1 METASEEAPKR
12 ALDEAD
18 DGDGTKKLKTDAE
31 VHQFLPTVEKI
42 RNVEDPIKWS
52 LLPSIVYNLLMLF
65 KKTEKSNSVEDKQ
78 ASKQDKLD
86 NGLKVLSNQYYQEKL
101 LNDAFKHD
109 HLKEVDRCNKIN
121 IKESNLK
128 VLNTTKV
135 SIQNLNKLEST
146 SNYITENVPK
156 IAPSITKAL
165 PIQLSAENTD
175 VHKVEQQ
182 IDDKSIKTTSVVKNK
197 LTPTHNVNHV
207 SVYRKN
213 IPCTVPS
220 TNDISKAV
228 MSTESVSNAATS
240 ANSIYN
246 TSLLASGT
254 DIFNTSL
261 YTSTNSV
268 YNIPIVTSKI
278 SIPNTPILISTDSIS
293 STAMFSS
300 ANNNTIIV
308 PEDSV
313 HQVISRTENNFR
325 KQIFELL
332 NKNCIVGISKIPL
345 TKPSSCSCKYC
356 TTVTS
361 LSIKQSA
368 AYNLLFALS
377 DNLNHNKSYYN
388 MEFSNVPD
396 TIGSISATNDCYLN
410 KSNIPPYKCEKSL
423 INTESP
429 KNIWINQ
436 LTSLISKND
445 TSKKYHKTNKVN
457 ASVKLN
463 LQNVIN
469 NVHKATRQIKSHL
482 SFCNKCKRSNLNK
495 PGNCKCNVSLST
507 SYKHNE

>member
-1 METASEEAPKR
+1 METASEGAPKR
-12 ALDEAD
+12 ALDKAD
-18 DGDGTKKLKTDAE
+18 DGGGTKKLKTDAE
-31 VHQFLPTVEKI
+31 DHQFLPTVEKI

-52 LLPSIVYNLLMLF
+52 LLPSIVYNLLTLF
-65 KKTEKSNSVEDKQ
+65 KKTEKSNSDEH
-78 ASKQDKLD
+78 KQDKLD
-86 NGLKVLSNQYYQEKL
+86 NGFKVLSNQYYQEKL
-101 LNDAFKHD
+101 LNDSFKHD
-109 HLKEVDRCNKIN
+109 QLKEVDRYDKIS
-121 IKESNLK
+121 IKESNFK
-128 VLNTTKV
+128 VPNTTKV
-135 SIQNLNKLEST
+135 SIQNLNKLESKST
-146 SNYITENVPK
+146 YLTENVPK
-156 IAPSITKAL
+156 IAPLITKAL

-175 VHKVEQQ
+175 VHKVERQ
-182 IDDKSIKTTSVVKNK
+182 IDDKSIKTTSVVEKK
-197 LTPTHNVNHV
+197 LTPTHNVNHL

-220 TNDISKAV
+220 INDKAV
-228 MSTESVSNAATS
+228 MSTESVSDAATS

-246 TSLLASGT
+246 TSFLASGT
-254 DIFNTSL
+254 DISNTSL

-268 YNIPIVTSKI
+268 YNVPIVTSKI
-278 SIPNTPILISTDSIS
+278 SIPNTPTLISTNSIS
-293 STAMFSS
+293 STAMLSS

-308 PEDSV
+308 PEDSA

-332 NKNCIVGISKIPL
+332 NKNCIIGISKIPL
-345 TKPSSCSCKYC
+345 TKPSSCICKYC

-368 AYNLLFALS
+368 AYNLLFPLN
-377 DNLNHNKSYYN
+377 DNLNHNNSYCDL
-388 MEFSNVPD
+388 EISNVPD
-396 TIGSISATNDCYLN
+396 DIGSISATNDCYLN
-410 KSNIPPYKCEKSL
+410 KLNIPPYKCQKSL

-469 NVHKATRQIKSHL
+469 NVHKATQQIKSHL
-482 SFCNKCKRSNLNK
+482 SFCNKCKKSNLNK
-495 PGNCKCNVSLST
+495 PGSCKCNVSLST
-507 SYKHNE
+507 SYNHNE

>member
-1 METASEEAPKR
+1 MESARGGVPKR

-18 DGDGTKKLKTDAE
+18 DGDGTKKLKTDGEA
-31 VHQFLPTVEKI
+31 HQFLPTVEKI

-52 LLPSIVYNLLMLF
+52 LLPSIVYNLLTLF
-65 KKTEKSNSVEDKQ
+65 KKTEKSNSDKD
-78 ASKQDKLD
+78 KQDKLD
-86 NGLKVLSNQYYQEKL
+86 NGFKVLSNQDYQEKL

-109 HLKEVDRCNKIN
+109 HLKEIDRCDKISV
-121 IKESNLK
+121 KESNFK
-128 VLNTTKV
+128 VPNTTEV
-135 SIQNLNKLEST
+135 SVQNLNKLEST
-146 SNYITENVPK
+146 STYITENVPK
-156 IAPSITKAL
+156 IAPLITKAS

-182 IDDKSIKTTSVVKNK
+182 IDNKSIKKTSVVKKK
-197 LTPTHNVNHV
+197 LTPTHNVNHL
-207 SVYRKN
+207 SMYRKN

-228 MSTESVSNAATS
+228 ISTENVSNAATS

-246 TSLLASGT
+246 TSFLASGT
-254 DIFNTSL
+254 DVSNTSL
-261 YTSTNSV
+261 YTSTNSI
-268 YNIPIVTSKI
+268 YNIPIVASKI
-278 SIPNTPILISTDSIS
+278 STPNTPILFSTNSIS
-293 STAMFSS
+293 SMSMLSS

-308 PEDSV
+308 PEDSA
-313 HQVISRTENNFR
+313 HQVISTTENNFR
-325 KQIFELL
+325 KQMFELL
-332 NKNCIVGISKIPL
+332 NKNCIIGISKIPL
-345 TKPSSCSCKYC
+345 TKPSSCICKYC

-368 AYNLLFALS
+368 AYNLLFSLS
-377 DNLNHNKSYYN
+377 DNLDHKNSYYD

-396 TIGSISATNDCYLN
+396 AIGSISATNDYYLE
-410 KSNIPPYKCEKSL
+410 KSNIPPYKCQKSL

-445 TSKKYHKTNKVN
+445 DTSKKYHKTNKVN

-463 LQNVIN
+463 LQNVID
-469 NVHKATRQIKSHL
+469 NVHKATQKIKSHL

-495 PGNCKCNVSLST
+495 PGSCRCNVSLST